1 MKTVTETVA
10 FVLLIVAFVAGL
22 ALIPIGLPGL
32 WVMVLALAG
41 YAALVGIEQVGWTT
55 IAAVVILALVAEMA
69 EAWLG
74 FRFARRYGATSRA
87 GWGALAGGLAGTLV
101 GTPIPIIG
109 NVIGAF
115 LGSFLG
121 AVVLA
126 RSPDTDIRVTLGA
139 GWGAVLGRAA
149 GAAVK
154 IAIGLA
160 IAIMGIFA
168 AL

>member
-1 MKTVTETVA
+1 MRTVAESAA
-10 FVLLIVAFVAGL
+10 FVLLIVAFVVGL

-32 WVMVLALAG
+32 WLMVLALVG
-41 YAALVGIEQVGWTT
+41 YAALVGFEQVGWTS
-55 IAAVVILALVAEMA
+55 IAAVLILALVAEMA

-74 FRFARRYGATSRA
+74 FRFARRYGTSSRA

-126 RSPDTDIRVTLGA
+126 RGPDTDIRVTLGA

-154 IAIGLA
+154 IAVGLA
-160 IAIMGIFA
+160 IAIIGVFA